1 MIDQIFSTI
10 ARFVNRLPKLVVGI
24 IGVVFVIALVGMTM
38 ITMQTGNDTY
48 LDKNSPEGIANNQ
61 YTNTFA
67 ADSLILIVETN
78 DPLNPQVL
86 NYLDRL
92 EGDIRQQQNIASASS
107 IVDILK
113 SENNGVLPQS
123 KGEIDTLV
131 QQIPE
136 ATRQVAVPFKRP
148 HARADPDD

>member
-10 ARFVNRLPKLVVGI
+10 ARFVNRRPKLVVGI
-24 IGVVFVIALVGMTM
+24 IGVVFIIALVGMTM

-48 LDKNSPEGIANNQ
+48 LDKNSPEGISNNQ

-86 NYLDRL
+86 DYLDRL
-92 EGDIRQQQNIASASS
+92 EGDKR
-107 IVDILK
+107 
-113 SENNGVLPQS
+113 S
-123 KGEIDTLV
+123 KRFQPEIDIEIV
-131 QQIPE
+131 G
-136 ATRQVAVPFKRP
+136 
-148 HARADPDD
+148 